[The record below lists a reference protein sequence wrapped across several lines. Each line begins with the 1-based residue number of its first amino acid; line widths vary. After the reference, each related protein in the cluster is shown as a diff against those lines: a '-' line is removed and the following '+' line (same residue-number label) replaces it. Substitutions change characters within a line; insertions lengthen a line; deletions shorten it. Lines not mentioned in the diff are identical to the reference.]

1 MCLLVRKMDPWKLAK
16 KLFPSLKLNQRQS
29 LQKEMKK
36 NYKKDI
42 IRKLRRSLSQRHKVL
57 QI

>member
-16 KLFPSLKLNQRQS
+16 KLLLSLKLNQGQS

-36 NYKKDI
+36 KYKKDI
-42 IRKLRRSLSQRHKVL
+42 IRKLRSSLTQRHKAL